1 MPIPRSSSAPCLYPV
16 PDYSSASRVKDAYEK
31 LDNQF
36 KQLVKQSRRNPVSE
50 SNIQPGWITDLQ
62 KASRSEAWNETVGD
76 YVMRKHP
83 HDMKHLRDQYEKRTL
98 LLEKE
103 AVQKPDKPSD
113 SEYKH
118 LNSSFADLE
127 ARVSGMAPDSKAVF
141 VGSGPQPNTV
151 LAYANHAGSVT
162 GIDIDSEAIAGT
174 RAIAKNSAGKI
185 DFQQIS
191 GEKFDYKPYSH
202 VGIAVMVPN
211 KAKILEQIQ
220 KTANSGC
227 TVIVRSVDGLKNAM
241 YQSFDPSAQ
250 EGFERIALLYGTD
263 KNITHATILRKKEPS
278 NKKKSLNIVA

>member
-16 PDYSSASRVKDAYEK
+16 PGYSSASKIKDSYEE

-36 KQLVKQSRRNPVSE
+36 KKIVKQSRRNPVSE
-50 SNIQPGWITDLQ
+50 SNIQPAWITDLQ
-62 KASRSEAWNETVGD
+62 QAARSKAWNETVGE

-83 HDMKHLRDQYEKRTL
+83 DDMKHLRDQYEKRTL
-98 LLEKE
+98 LIEKE
-103 AVQKPDKPSD
+103 ALQKPVESD
-113 SEYKH
+113 YQQ
-118 LNSSFADLE
+118 LNTSVADLE
-127 ARVSGMAPDSKAVF
+127 ARVSGMDPSSKVVF
-141 VGSGPQPNTV
+141 VGSGPQPNSV

-162 GIDIDSEAIAGT
+162 GIDIDPEAIKAT
-174 RAIAKNSAGKI
+174 QAIAQQSAGKI

-191 GEKFDYKPYSH
+191 GEKFNYQPYSH

-241 YQSFDPSAQ
+241 YQSFDSSAQ
-250 EGFERIALLYGTD
+250 KGFEKIATLHGND
-263 KNITHATILRKKEPS
+263 QNITHAAILRTKKP
-278 NKKKSLNIVA
+278 LDIVA